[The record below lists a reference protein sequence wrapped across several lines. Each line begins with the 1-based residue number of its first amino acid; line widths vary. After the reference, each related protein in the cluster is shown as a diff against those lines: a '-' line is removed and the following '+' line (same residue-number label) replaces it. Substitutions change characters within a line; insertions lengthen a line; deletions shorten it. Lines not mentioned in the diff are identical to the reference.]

1 MRYAA
6 RRHPCTNL
14 RGKVSV
20 TDLASTVDIVHANA
34 AQNQLAITV
43 LAGNDVIEG
52 SGLAADAIGLHAE
65 GGGEGADGPDGGP
78 GSNLVIQ

>member
-52 SGLAADAIGLHAE
+52 SGLAADAIGLHAD
-65 GGGEGADGPDGGP
+65 GGEDADGLDGSP